1 MKIKQKQYFLFL
13 KIIACINEIDYF
25 NERKEIDM
33 IVNGYQLTFIIY
45 DSYSLKDKRR
55 VMKSIIKKMHNKY
68 NISIAEVGKLDKLN
82 QGMLGIAI
90 VGNDAVFCQK
100 VFDQVLNEIEAN
112 YEIEVHEIQK
122 Y

>member
-1 MKIKQKQYFLFL
+1 
-13 KIIACINEIDYF
+13 
-25 NERKEIDM
+25 M
-33 IVNGYQLTFIIY
+33 IVNGYQLAFVIY

-55 VMKSIIKKMHNKY
+55 VMKSIIKKMHTKY

-100 VFDQVLNEIEAN
+100 VFDQVLNEIEAS
-112 YEIEVHEIQK
+112 YEIEVYEIQN

>member
-1 MKIKQKQYFLFL
+1 
-13 KIIACINEIDYF
+13 
-25 NERKEIDM
+25 
-33 IVNGYQLTFIIY
+33 
-45 DSYSLKDKRR
+45 
-55 VMKSIIKKMHNKY
+55 MHNKY